1 MSDWFVFLRGLALGL
16 LVAFMLG
23 VVLRFR
29 QYYAMRLLALFALS
43 ISGYVLAPL
52 IYGRSDWFLLI
63 GLLADSVPLVFLLFT
78 QALFSEHRT
87 PQRLSL
93 LVGALYLAL
102 GYFGFWFPDLLHV
115 EAAGMSGLRL
125 ASRLI
130 MPLMVM
136 YALFLTLRHW
146 QQDLVQPRRMLRATI
161 MFTVGAYIFG
171 VIVVESIVDQAVP
184 AWVDVAHSAGLV
196 FSTLLFMTVAIALGP
211 EGLATVSQ
219 VTQPVPPPSAQALED
234 PELIRIVE
242 AMEREHA
249 YRDMDLTIRR
259 LGERLSI
266 PEHRLR
272 QHINQQ
278 LNYRNFNDF
287 LNFYRL
293 GEVRR
298 RLADPADRQIPIL
311 TIAMDAGYRSL
322 TTFNRAFKSNFGTTP
337 RDFRESH

>member
-1 MSDWFVFLRGLALGL
+1 MSEWIVFLRGLALGL

-23 VVLRFR
+23 VTLRFR
-29 QYYAMRLLALFALS
+29 QYYAMRLLALFALC
-43 ISGYVLAPL
+43 ISGYVLVPL
-52 IYGRSDWFLLI
+52 VYGRTDWFFLVV
-63 GLLADSVPLVFLLFT
+63 LLADSVPLMFLLFT
-78 QALFSEHRT
+78 QALFNEHRS
-87 PQRLSL
+87 PDRRSL
-93 LVGALYLAL
+93 LVGALYLVL
-102 GYFGFWFPDLLHV
+102 GYVGLWFPDLLAV
-115 EAAGMSGLRL
+115 EAAGMSALRL

-130 MPLMVM
+130 MPLMVV

-146 QQDLVQPRRMLRATI
+146 QQDLVQPRRLLRATI
-161 MFTVGAYIFG
+161 MLTVGAYIFG
-171 VIVVESIVDQAVP
+171 VIVVENVVNQNVP
-184 AWVDVAHSAGLV
+184 GWVDVGHSAGIVL
-196 FSTLLFMTVAIALGP
+196 STLLFMTVAIALGP
-211 EGLATVSQ
+211 EGLAAASQ
-219 VTQPVPPPSAQALED
+219 VTGSVSRPPARAMED
-234 PELIRIVE
+234 PELTRIVE
-242 AMEREHA
+242 AMERDHA

-287 LNFYRL
+287 LNYFRL

-322 TTFNRAFKSNFGTTP
+322 TTFNRAFKSNFGVTP
-337 RDFRESH
+337 RDFRESN